1 VSGAIDWA
9 RSIPLHGDRCTS
21 NNAHGSHP

>member
-1 VSGAIDWA
+1 VSDAIDWA
-9 RSIPLHGDRCTS
+9 RSIPLRGDRCTS